1 MEKREIKTPSVTE
14 QVKAKEKTGKK
25 GGASTQ
31 QPRALDRAAK
41 KEIQAKGTHVY
52 STYHFRVPIIIRC
65 VSFLKNKAVNC
76 DLEPNLQNLRNLEE
90 RNQRDSSLGSSAAI
104 FSPAIILQYHSP

>member
-31 QPRALDRAAK
+31 QPRPLDRAAK
-41 KEIQAKGTHVY
+41 KEIQAKFVVPLLSYLPYQYLVTKRNRSLYKAHAVY
-52 STYHFRVPIIIRC
+52 MRVPWYTYF
-65 VSFLKNKAVNC
+65 V
-76 DLEPNLQNLRNLEE
+76 
-90 RNQRDSSLGSSAAI
+90 AA
-104 FSPAIILQYHSP
+104 